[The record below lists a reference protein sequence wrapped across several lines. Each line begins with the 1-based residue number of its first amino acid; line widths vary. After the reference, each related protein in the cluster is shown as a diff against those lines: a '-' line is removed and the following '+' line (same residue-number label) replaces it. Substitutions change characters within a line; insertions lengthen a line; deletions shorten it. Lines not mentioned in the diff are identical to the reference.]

1 MFDFLPFMIP
11 LAPFA
16 MVSFIVWTKHKTKM
30 AELQVQATAEKAAQ
44 YAQHTGQLEERVR
57 VLERIVTAGGYD
69 LAAQIE
75 ALRYEDS
82 DRRLGAPN
90 QIPAAQSPAHNPAAD
105 KIVN

>member
-16 MVSFIVWTKHKTKM
+16 MISFIVWTKHRAKM
-30 AELQVQATAEKAAQ
+30 AELHLNATAEKAAQ

-57 VLERIVTAGGYD
+57 VLERIVTASGYD
-69 LAAQIE
+69 LATQIE

-82 DRRLGAPN
+82 ERRLGAPV
-90 QIPAAQSPAHNPAAD
+90 PTERAGERTGD
-105 KIVN
+105 KIAH